1 MSAVLVIVNPES
13 AGGRTTERWN
23 ESSSL
28 LRSTLQH
35 EIDVAFTTAPHHA
48 TELARDAIG
57 REWVICVG
65 GDGTL
70 NEIVNGLMQ
79 HPREARPKIS
89 ILPSSTGGDFARGM
103 GIPHRMDL
111 AIQKLAQGK
120 PRAVD
125 VGEVAFMRDKKLVT
139 RYFVNVAGV
148 GFDAEAAEEVNR
160 GSKGK
165 LSYFLSVFKVLSRYR
180 NKRVRMTITQN
191 ETTQRFE
198 TTVSLIAVCNANYFG
213 GGMKVSPR
221 SRVDDGL
228 FDVVMVES
236 MSRIEFA
243 LNFPRVYRGTHLTH
257 RKVRALQATET
268 RIDPLDGQRVL
279 LEAEGELLGEAPA
292 SFRVL
297 PSALSVVC

>member
-1 MSAVLVIVNPES
+1 MSATLVIVNPES
-13 AGGRTTERWN
+13 AGGRTTARWN

-28 LRSTLQH
+28 LRSTLQQ
-35 EIDVAFTTAPHHA
+35 EIDVAFTTAPNHA
-48 TELARDAIG
+48 TELAHDAIG

-79 HPREARPKIS
+79 HPLEARPKIS

-120 PRAVD
+120 PRSVD
-125 VGEVAFMRDKKLVT
+125 VGEVAFMRDKKLAT

-165 LSYFLSVFKVLSRYR
+165 LSYFLSVFKVLLRYR
-180 NKRVRMTITQN
+180 NKRARMTITQN

-198 TTVSLIAVCNANYFG
+198 TKVSLIAVCNANYFG

-257 RKVRALQATET
+257 RKVRALQATEA

-279 LEAEGELLGEAPA
+279 LEAEGELLGEAPV

-297 PSALSVVC
+297 PGALNVVC